1 MHAHALR
8 PSARRRPVLLVE
20 DNLDLAEIVRDVLI
34 EAGYEVVC
42 AGDSDEAFERYCEMD
57 RDCLVLLDLH
67 LPSGPGEAVIDRLTD
82 LSRYHAT
89 VVAMTGGTEAPPG
102 AVEVLRKP
110 FDMTRLLTLVH
121 HYCD

>member
-8 PSARRRPVLLVE
+8 PSARRPVLLVE

-34 EAGYEVVC
+34 EAGYEVVS
-42 AGDSDEAFERYCEMD
+42 ASDSDEAFERYCEMD

-67 LPSGPGEAVIDRLTD
+67 LPSGPGEAVLARLSD
-82 LSRYHAT
+82 LSRFHAT
-89 VVAMTGGTEAPPG
+89 VVAMTGGLDAPPQ

-110 FDMTRLLTLVH
+110 FEMSRLLTVVQR
-121 HYCD
+121 YCG